1 MKTPFLFLIGLGMM
15 CCVSCERQGKEAV
28 PNLDELYTCI
38 WKTERGSPKMPTASC
53 AQVLFFDLNND
64 GVLDALVGYCT
75 EAQRGDGK
83 VYRWTAYQYKDGE
96 WQCGEDQGDGGI
108 GFITFDNQFHFFHI
122 LTTQGQKP
130 KLIWAA
136 ESLPI
141 ENYILVGTL
150 TTQQVVINDDGYLRR
165 HPLPGIVEN
174 GHYYADW
181 CVEDIYSKGLKP
193 SPYKLEPVQFHVV
206 QRKDTAQ
213 EGDTADTDPEDS
225 DYTMPRILPRK
236 GIPILTREEI
246 IRLEPEDP
254 DLPNRNRDRLYGEV
268 DLTGNGL
275 KDIIISE
282 TLGRSGRGG
291 LSWTVY
297 LCIATNQYQ
306 EANAGIFGN
315 PLALEDDNWEGKRI
329 WTYWHSSG
337 TSGSVWYLQF
347 DCQGAGKLSPLLDIN
362 PGDAGTGIGQCV
374 YGAIF
379 NQDTLIPMRVISPAS
394 LTNDLPLVD
403 VPYGD
408 EADDDKPDDEDTSDE
423 EE

>member
-1 MKTPFLFLIGLGMM
+1 MKTPFLFLICLGMM
-15 CCVSCERQGKEAV
+15 CCVSCERQGKLAV
-28 PNLDELYTCI
+28 PNLDELYTSI

-53 AQVLFFDLNND
+53 ARVLFFDLNND

-96 WQCGEDQGDGGI
+96 WQCGKDQGDGGI

-193 SPYKLEPVQFHVV
+193 SPYKLEPVPIEKFHVV

-213 EGDTADTDPEDS
+213 EGDTADTDSEYPE
-225 DYTMPRILPRK
+225 YAMPRIMPRK

-246 IRLEPEDP
+246 IRLEPENP
-254 DLPNRNRDRLYGEV
+254 DLPDRNRSRNYCEV

-282 TLGRSGRGG
+282 PLGMSGMGG
-291 LSWTVY
+291 SSWTVY
-297 LCIATNQYQ
+297 ICISTNQYQ
-306 EANAGIFGN
+306 EANVGLSGRTFAF
-315 PLALEDDNWEGKRI
+315 EDDNWEGKRI
-329 WTYWHSSG
+329 WAYWHLSSN
-337 TSGSVWYLQF
+337 SGAIEYLQF
-347 DCQGAGKLSPLLDIN
+347 NRQGEGTQGPSIEIYTD
-362 PGDAGTGIGQCV
+362 GDGSGIG
-374 YGAIF
+374 GAIF
-379 NQDTLIPMRVISPAS
+379 EAIFNERNLLRMRRISPAS
-394 LTNDLPLVD
+394 PTNDLPLID
-403 VPYGD
+403 VPDDDEPGD
-408 EADDDKPDDEDTSDE
+408 EDSSDE